1 MAVWKWWYKSIYM
14 LVFFTIFFIKRPSFK
29 RFNLYMKLLQSSTVS
44 KQKKIIMMCLAI
56 KSFAWNFLQLPI
68 KKKKN
73 CNSTHSYNRKI
84 WVDIPPCIIFPLQ
97 YKVLFDKFA
106 TQFEG
111 LKDRTCGLMNDSTYR
126 DPLTYQAGNF

>member
-1 MAVWKWWYKSIYM
+1 MIAS
-14 LVFFTIFFIKRPSFK
+14 
-29 RFNLYMKLLQSSTVS
+29 NLYTRIKNSQS
-44 KQKKIIMMCLAI
+44 K
-56 KSFAWNFLQLPI
+56 

-84 WVDIPPCIIFPLQ
+84 WVDTPPCIIFPLQ